1 MNAIGSRWQCDRE
14 RSAGPSA
21 PGRRRRKRC
30 GRRLLTSFI
39 PVSHGTGRG
48 PENSHWAILRP
59 CRSVRSPAIPFDHL
73 SSIHHAA
80 QCTGFNMDGCRSVSC
95 SRKRAF
101 FESSAA
107 ARSAITFGC
116 AASRR
121 RRMKASGV
129 SNRSPRA
136 CTRVVVW
143 RTALKEDTRTC
154 SGAWRQF
161 CGIRMFSGARHECRA
176 KGEQRMASPLDRRV
190 MVAIGCSGGDKGS
203 RKIFREAVMRAARRR
218 SEGCS
223 AMRNFS
229 RKIR

>member
-1 MNAIGSRWQCDRE
+1 MRSREKRGSLCTGKAATKALWPAPSYIVHSGKSWDGPGPGKQ
-14 RSAGPSA
+14 SLGNPAPVPVGAVAG
-21 PGRRRRKRC
+21 
-30 GRRLLTSFI
+30 
-39 PVSHGTGRG
+39 
-48 PENSHWAILRP
+48 N
-59 CRSVRSPAIPFDHL
+59 SVRPFVVDTSRCAMHGIQYGRVPIGVVFPQE
-73 SSIHHAA
+73 SI
-80 QCTGFNMDGCRSVSC
+80 
-95 SRKRAF
+95 

-116 AASRR
+116 ACSRR

-161 CGIRMFSGARHECRA
+161 CGIRMFSGARHECRT
-176 KGEQRMASPLDRRV
+176 KGEQRMASPLDRHV